1 MIVGVTGGIG
11 AGKSRVCEVFARE
24 GARVIEADEV
34 GRQTVEDPAVLR
46 ALAQA
51 FGNDI
56 LDEQGALNRRELGRR
71 AFASAT
77 ARKRLNAIVWPSL
90 GRRLR
95 EAAERLHSE
104 CPDRPVVVDAALILE
119 WGDRHALCDA
129 LVAVTAPETRR
140 IQRAM
145 ERKGLSEEEVRDR
158 MASQLPE
165 SEKVAA
171 ADYVIENAGSLSDLE
186 SRAMAVWRQI
196 IEALRGRT
204 YRISRERH

>member
-24 GARVIEADEV
+24 GARVIDADEV
-34 GRQTVEDPAVLR
+34 GREAVEEPAVLR
-46 ALAQA
+46 GLAQA

-56 LDEQGALNRRELGRR
+56 LDDRGALNRRALGRR
-71 AFASAT
+71 AFASPG
-77 ARKRLNAIVWPSL
+77 ARERLNAIVWPSL
-90 GRRLR
+90 GRRMR
-95 EAAERLHSE
+95 EAAERSRSE
-104 CPDRPVVVDAALILE
+104 RPDRPVVIDAALILE
-119 WGDRHALCDA
+119 WGDHRTLCDA
-129 LVAVTAPETRR
+129 LVVVTAPETVR

-145 ERKGLSEEEVRDR
+145 ERKGLSDAEVRDR

-186 SRAMAVWRQI
+186 TRAMAVWREI
-196 IEALRGRT
+196 IET
-204 YRISRERH
+204 